1 MLLRKCA
8 GGLVFNGETV
18 FLLKNDKS
26 EWILPKG
33 VIRDGKEPESVAV
46 ERVKIECGVE
56 AEVIS
61 KAGATSYEFY
71 STSRKQPVCNEITW
85 YLMRAQKDTFSVNQ
99 QEGFQEGGFYPI
111 DEAIE
116 AITYSQDKSLLRM
129 AAEKYR
135 QIERMI

>member
-8 GGLVFNGETV
+8 GGIVFTGDSV
-18 FLLKNDKS
+18 LLLKNDKE

-33 VIRDGKEPESVAV
+33 LIRDGKTQEETAV
-46 ERVKIECGVE
+46 ERVRVEAGVL

-85 YLMRAQKDTFSVNQ
+85 FLMQADGSDVTTNKE
-99 QEGFQEGGFYPI
+99 EGFFDGGFYPI
-111 DEAIE
+111 EEAIE
-116 AITYSQDKSLLRM
+116 KITYSQDKSLLRM
-129 AAEKYR
+129 AADKYR
-135 QIERMI
+135 DWRRIH